1 MAAICA
7 ATLCAI
13 LVAGLWPFHAPTN
26 QVNWFKNGN
35 GLHFGDYG
43 SIVST
48 GAFMPRSSG
57 RNASCSIEIWLEPGL
72 TEDSNTFL
80 AFYSA
85 GALSVPFSLHQSI
98 SDLKLQRETLDTNH
112 RAKTVNFFIDDV
124 FREKK
129 PVLVTITSGE
139 QGTSVYLNGALTKT
153 SPSFGLS
160 DQDLSGRL
168 LVGNSPIANDD
179 WSGRLLGLA
188 IYDRELTT
196 EQVSGHYEHWTKQ
209 GQPAA
214 AENENT
220 IALYLFNERR
230 GSVVHN
236 QINPA
241 TDLLI
246 PERYFVLRAPFL
258 LPVWDEYYPGWGYW
272 KYVGINIAGFIPL
285 GFVFCAYFSEIKRPV
300 LTSIILGFTVSLSI
314 EVLQAFLPT
323 RDSGTTDIIT
333 NTLGSAIGAWFCS
346 CSAVQFMLTRAGLR
360 PERPKTLYFP
370 AGQVDSGCAH
380 TPNSTVQE

>member
-7 ATLCAI
+7 ATLCGI

-26 QVNWFKNGN
+26 QVTWLKNEN

-48 GAFMPRSSG
+48 GAFMPPSSRSDT
-57 RNASCSIEIWLEPGL
+57 SCSIEIWLEPGL

-80 AFYSA
+80 AFYSV
-85 GALSVPFSLHQSI
+85 GVPSVPLSLHQSI
-98 SDLKLQRETLDTNH
+98 SDLKLQRETLDMNH
-112 RAKTVNFFIDDV
+112 RAKTVHFMVDDV

-129 PVLVTITSGE
+129 PVFVTITSGV
-139 QGTSVYLNGALTKT
+139 QGTSVYLNGALIET

-160 DQDLSGRL
+160 DKDFFGRL
-168 LVGNSPIANDD
+168 IVGNSPIGNDD

-188 IYDRELTT
+188 IYDRELTAV
-196 EQVSGHYEHWTKQ
+196 QASAHYDQWTKE
-209 GQPAA
+209 GQPAV
-214 AENENT
+214 AENEN
-220 IALYLFNERR
+220 AVGLYLFNERT

-236 QINPA
+236 QIDPA
-241 TDLLI
+241 TNLLV
-246 PERYFVLRAPFL
+246 PERYFVLHAPFL
-258 LPVWDEYYPGWGYW
+258 LPAWDEYYPGWVYW

-285 GFVFCAYFSEIKRPV
+285 GFVFCAYFSQIKRPV
-300 LTSIILGFTVSLSI
+300 LASIVLGFMVSLSI
-314 EVLQAFLPT
+314 EILQAFLPT

-333 NTLGSAIGAWFCS
+333 NTLGTAIGAWFCS
-346 CSAVQFMLTRAGLR
+346 CGALQAMLTRVGLR
-360 PERPKTLYFP
+360 PERPQALDFP
-370 AGQVDSGCAH
+370 AGQVDSACAH